1 MLSKKNILIF
11 LVIVLL
17 LVVSGVYYRSKQK
30 GISIAELM
38 NPKIEESV
46 NWDNPDEV
54 FNIKAPDDF
63 DAAHLERLEEKI
75 TSAKDLYEKQKNDT
89 WTWIVIGNMYE
100 FAHDYDR
107 AIGAYKK
114 VTALNES
121 EYISRMNL
129 AYIYENQKKDFTL
142 AEQYYKKVLDLTAGN
157 PTSYI
162 NLARLYEFKLERVTD
177 AEKVYLDGL
186 TAVGDNPDL
195 IVALI
200 RFYQRQNMN
209 DKAVEQAK
217 KLLALYPDNEAYQN
231 DFGELVK

>member
-1 MLSKKNILIF
+1 MSRKNILI
-11 LVIVLL
+11 LLAVVLL
-17 LVVSGVYYRSKQK
+17 LVIAGIYYWSNQK
-30 GISIAELM
+30 GVSVAELI
-38 NPKIEESV
+38 NPKTEESL
-46 NWDNPDEV
+46 NWDDPDEV

-63 DAAHLERLEEKI
+63 DAARLERLEEKI
-75 TSAKDLYEKQKNDT
+75 TSSKNLYQNQKNDT

-114 VTALNES
+114 VVSMNES

-129 AYIYENQKKDFTL
+129 AYIYENQKKDFAL
-142 AEQYYKKVLDLTAGN
+142 AEQYYKEVLNLTEGN

-162 NLARLYEFKLERVTD
+162 NLAKLYEFKMERVID
-177 AEKVYLDGL
+177 AEKIYTDGL
-186 TAVGDNPDL
+186 AATGDNPDL

-200 RFYQRQNMN
+200 RFYQRQDMN

-217 KLLALYPDNEAYQN
+217 KLLKFFPDNEAYQN
-231 DFGELVK
+231 DFGGLIK